1 MGTRFRIEPAEKRV
15 TMKFLIVLACFL
27 AVGCAECCS
36 SKEPSLYGSPEAF
49 KLRGAGYQSTY
60 GTQAYGNGDYH
71 TKPYQ
76 QEHYGTTYSQPQSNY
91 GTQAYGNGDYHTK
104 PYQQEHYGTTYSQS
118 QSYGGADY

>member
-27 AVGCAECCS
+27 AVGCAEDAAVAKSQVYMGVQKPS
-36 SKEPSLYGSPEAF
+36 SYG
-49 KLRGAGYQSTY
+49 GAGYQSTY

-76 QEHYGTTYSQPQSNY
+76 QEHYGTTS
-91 GTQAYGNGDYHTK
+91 
-104 PYQQEHYGTTYSQS
+104 SQS
-118 QSYGGADY
+118 QSYGGADYNSYGQSAYSTTPSYNKY

>member
-49 KLRGAGYQSTY
+49 KLRGSRISIHLRYTSLR
-60 GTQAYGNGDYH
+60 
-71 TKPYQ
+71 KRRLPYQ
-76 QEHYGTTYSQPQSNY
+76 TIPARALRNHLLPASIQLRYTSLRKRRLPSQTIPARALRNHILPVSILRR
-91 GTQAYGNGDYHTK
+91 
-104 PYQQEHYGTTYSQS
+104 S
-118 QSYGGADY
+118 